1 MEIAI
6 GWPLAIGLVLLVA
19 LGAGVALWG
28 RVSVWRTIPWVAL
41 RAAVQLL
48 LVSFLVGFALSHWA
62 LAFAFVFVMFIV
74 GVLTTAQRTD
84 IKGLRGHLAV
94 AVAMAAGAV
103 PVLTIIFATGTAPLT
118 GPSIVPIAGIMVGNM
133 MTAHTLA
140 GRRNFAELRNRHDE
154 YEAWLALGVERGR
167 AIRNVV
173 SPTLH
178 EALIPSLDQTRTVG
192 LVTLPGAYIG
202 VLLGGGSAWDAAAA
216 QLLVL
221 VGINAGQVCTA
232 VAARWLSTR
241 TWLLPPDLAVKLH
254 A

>member
-28 RVSVWRTIPWVAL
+28 RLPIAKTIPWVAI

-62 LAFAFVFVMFIV
+62 LAFAFVGVMFVV
-74 GVLTTAQRTD
+74 GVVTTAQRTG
-84 IKGLRGHLAV
+84 IKDLAGYGAV
-94 AVAMAAGAV
+94 ALAMAAGAV
-103 PVLTIIFATGTAPLT
+103 PVLAIIFGTGTAPLT
-118 GPSIVPIAGIMVGNM
+118 GVSIVPIGGIIVGNM
-133 MTAHTLA
+133 MTAHTLT
-140 GRRNFAELRNRHDE
+140 GRRNFQELGKRKDE
-154 YEAWLALGVERGR
+154 YEAWLSLGFERSR
-167 AIRNVV
+167 AIHNVV

-178 EALIPSLDQTRTVG
+178 EALIPALDQTRTVG

-202 VLLGGGSAWDAAAA
+202 VLLGGGSAWEAAAA

-221 VGINAGQVCTA
+221 VGIAAGQVCTA

-241 TWLLPPDLAVKLH
+241 TWLLRQT
-254 A
+254 

>member
-1 MEIAI
+1 MEISI
-6 GWPLAIGLVLLVA
+6 GWQLALGLSLLVA
-19 LGAGVALWG
+19 LGTGVSLWA
-28 RVSVWRTIPWVAL
+28 RLSIWRTIPWVAI

-48 LVSFLVGFALSHWA
+48 LVSFIVGFALSHWA
-62 LAFAFVFVMFIV
+62 LAFGFVTIMFIV
-74 GVLTTAQRTD
+74 GVLTTAKRTEV
-84 IKGLRGHLAV
+84 KGVTAHLAV
-94 AVAMAAGAV
+94 AAAMAAGAV

-118 GPSIVPIAGIMVGNM
+118 GPSIVPIAGIIVGNM

-154 YEAWLALGVERGR
+154 YEAWLALGLERGR
-167 AIRNVV
+167 SIRNVI

-178 EALIPSLDQTRTVG
+178 EALIPTLDQTRTVG

-202 VLLGGGSAWDAAAA
+202 VLLGGGSAWEAAAA

-241 TWLLPPDLAVKLH
+241 TWLLPPDLKVALH